1 MSTPITANPLE
12 IFFSY
17 SHRDEKMRSRLEA
30 HLSSLKRERL
40 ISGWH
45 DRKIKPGTEWKGQID
60 DHLNSCQII
69 LLLIS
74 ADFLASDY
82 CYDVEMDRA
91 LARHDAGGARV
102 IPIILRPCDWPWSR
116 FGKLQALPRDGK
128 PVSDWSTHDQAF
140 NEVARG
146 IRRVVE
152 DLSRISESAV
162 HPPVVG
168 QRITNNTN
176 PFAIESTPIA
186 SEGISI
192 PADIKDKLQRMRML
206 NAIFRTDE
214 DAEEDLFAEY
224 RGMLEEMVATFMPL
238 VSLLAKAG
246 LLTANINIEDIEDI
260 YRYSTLTGEPTAV
273 FDNGNIW
280 IDTEY
285 SGGSLRRVESD
296 RQRKIEPSEIDNDR
310 DS

>member
-1 MSTPITANPLE
+1 MLATTHTTPIE

-17 SHRDEKMRSRLEA
+17 SHRDERMRSRLEA

-40 ISGWH
+40 ILGWH

-60 DHLNSCQII
+60 SHLDSSRII

-91 LARHDAGGARV
+91 MARHDAGEARV

-152 DLSRISESAV
+152 ELAKASESAA
-162 HPPVVG
+162 PSLLKSETILNPVTATGDNVVTE
-168 QRITNNTN
+168 QIQIPVRIK
-176 PFAIESTPIA
+176 E
-186 SEGISI
+186 
-192 PADIKDKLQRMRML
+192 KLQRMRML
-206 NAIFRTDE
+206 NAIFKTDE

-224 RGMLEEMVATFMPL
+224 RDMLEEMVEVFLPL
-238 VSLLAKAG
+238 VNLLVKGWA
-246 LLTANINIEDIEDI
+246 
-260 YRYSTLTGEPTAV
+260 
-273 FDNGNIW
+273 FD
-280 IDTEY
+280 
-285 SGGSLRRVESD
+285 
-296 RQRKIEPSEIDNDR
+296 SEFEH
-310 DS
+310 

>member
-1 MSTPITANPLE
+1 
-12 IFFSY
+12 
-17 SHRDEKMRSRLEA
+17 MRSRLEA
-30 HLSSLKRERL
+30 HLSSLKREDL

-60 DHLNSCQII
+60 AHLDSSQII

-82 CYDVEMDRA
+82 CYDVEMDCA
-91 LARHDAGGARV
+91 LARHDAGEARV

-152 DLSRISESAV
+152 ELTKASDSAS
-162 HPPVVG
+162 HAPATG
-168 QRITNNTN
+168 QEKRNASN
-176 PFAIESTPIA
+176 PTTGDKVIA
-186 SEGISI
+186 SESIPI
-192 PADIKDKLQRMRML
+192 PADIKEKLQRMRML
-206 NAIFRTDE
+206 NAIFKTDE
-214 DAEEDLFAEY
+214 DAEEDLFTEY
-224 RGMLEEMVATFMPL
+224 RGVLEEMVAVFLPL
-238 VSLLAKAG
+238 VNLLVKAG
-246 LLTANINIEDIEDI
+246 LLTANMNIEDIEDI
-260 YRYSTLTGEPTAV
+260 YRYSSLTGEPTAV

-285 SGGSLRRVESD
+285 SGGTLRLGEKGQAEKS
-296 RQRKIEPSEIDNDR
+296 EPSAH
-310 DS
+310 

>member
-1 MSTPITANPLE
+1 
-12 IFFSY
+12 
-17 SHRDEKMRSRLEA
+17 MRSRLEA

-60 DHLNSCQII
+60 DHLNSSRII

-91 LARHDAGGARV
+91 LARHDAGEARV

-140 NEVARG
+140 NEIARG

-152 DLSRISESAV
+152 SFAKASENAV
-162 HPPVVG
+162 HVPSMG
-168 QRITNNTN
+168 Q
-176 PFAIESTPIA
+176 PKPI
-186 SEGISI
+186 GTISI
-192 PADIKDKLQRMRML
+192 PEVIGSNAITPEVISIPSDIKAKLQRMRML
-206 NAIFRTDE
+206 NAIFKTDE
-214 DAEEDLFAEY
+214 DAEEDLFVEY

-246 LLTANINIEDIEDI
+246 LLTANMNIEDIEDI
-260 YRYSTLTGEPTAV
+260 HRYSTLTGEPTAV

-285 SGGSLRRVESD
+285 SGGVLRPVKSGSLEKLGV
-296 RQRKIEPSEIDNDR
+296 SEADNSN

>member
-1 MSTPITANPLE
+1 MPLSTPSHPLE

-17 SHRDEKMRSRLEA
+17 SHRDEKMRNRLEA
-30 HLSSLKRERL
+30 HLSSLKRQGL

-60 DHLNSCQII
+60 AHLESSHVI

-82 CYDVEMDRA
+82 CYDVEMDHS
-91 LARHDAGGARV
+91 LARHEAGLARV

-128 PVSDWSTHDQAF
+128 PVSDWATHDQAF

-152 DLSRISESAV
+152 ELAKAPESTSQSAV
-162 HPPVVG
+162 TAHNYA
-168 QRITNNTN
+168 INT
-176 PFAIESTPIA
+176 TRHKTLA
-186 SEGISI
+186 SEKFSI
-192 PADIKDKLQRMRML
+192 PADINEKLQRMRML
-206 NAIFRTDE
+206 NAIFKTDE

-224 RGMLEEMVATFMPL
+224 RGTLEEMVTIFLPL
-238 VSLLAKAG
+238 VNLLAKAG
-246 LLTANINIEDIEDI
+246 LLTTNMNIEDIEDI
-260 YRYSTLTGEPTAV
+260 HRHSTLSGEPTAV
-273 FDNGNIW
+273 FENGNIW

-285 SGGSLRRVESD
+285 SGGVLRGKENPPVEGGD
-296 RQRKIEPSEIDNDR
+296 DSEC
-310 DS
+310 

>member
-1 MSTPITANPLE
+1 MSILTPAHPLE
-12 IFFSY
+12 VFFSY

-40 ISGWH
+40 ISEWH

-60 DHLNSCQII
+60 AHLDSSRIV

-91 LARHDAGGARV
+91 LARHDAGEARV

-128 PVSDWSTHDQAF
+128 PVSDWPTHDQAF

-152 DLSRISESAV
+152 ELAKASDSTSHGRAL
-162 HPPVVG
+162 G
-168 QRITNNTN
+168 QK
-176 PFAIESTPIA
+176 ESTAANPSTGGKDIA
-186 SEGISI
+186 SETIQI
-192 PADIKDKLQRMRML
+192 PADIKKKLQRMRML
-206 NAIFRTDE
+206 NAIFKTDE
-214 DAEEDLFAEY
+214 DAEEELFVEY
-224 RGMLEEMVATFMPL
+224 RGMLKEMVDIFLPL
-238 VSLLAKAG
+238 VSLLVKSG
-246 LLTANINIEDIEDI
+246 ILTVNLNTEDIEDI
-260 YRYSTLTGEPTAV
+260 SRYSSLTGEPTVV

-280 IDTEY
+280 IDTEH
-285 SGGSLRRVESD
+285 SGGTLRLGAKAQSEKS
-296 RQRKIEPSEIDNDR
+296 EPSEHQG
-310 DS
+310 

>member
-1 MSTPITANPLE
+1 MPAMSVPTPAHPLE

-30 HLSSLKRERL
+30 HLSSLKREHL

-60 DHLNSCQII
+60 AHLDSSQII

-91 LARHDAGGARV
+91 LARHDAGEARV

-128 PVSDWSTHDQAF
+128 PVSDWSTQDQAF

-146 IRRVVE
+146 I
-152 DLSRISESAV
+152 
-162 HPPVVG
+162 
-168 QRITNNTN
+168 
-176 PFAIESTPIA
+176 
-186 SEGISI
+186 
-192 PADIKDKLQRMRML
+192 
-206 NAIFRTDE
+206 
-214 DAEEDLFAEY
+214 
-224 RGMLEEMVATFMPL
+224 
-238 VSLLAKAG
+238 
-246 LLTANINIEDIEDI
+246 
-260 YRYSTLTGEPTAV
+260 
-273 FDNGNIW
+273 
-280 IDTEY
+280 
-285 SGGSLRRVESD
+285 
-296 RQRKIEPSEIDNDR
+296 
-310 DS
+310 

>member
-1 MSTPITANPLE
+1 MSVPTPAHPLE

-17 SHRDEKMRSRLEA
+17 SHRDGRMRSRLEA

-60 DHLNSCQII
+60 AHLDSSQII

-91 LARHDAGGARV
+91 MARHDAGEARV

-128 PVSDWSTHDQAF
+128 PVSDWSTHDKAF

-152 DLSRISESAV
+152 ELTKESGRVPHAPASAEEK
-162 HPPVVG
+162 H
-168 QRITNNTN
+168 
-176 PFAIESTPIA
+176 SIA
-186 SEGISI
+186 SLTTSNKVNVSERILI
-192 PADIKDKLQRMRML
+192 PDDIKEKLQRMRML
-206 NAIFRTDE
+206 NAIFKTDE
-214 DAEEDLFAEY
+214 DAEKDLFIEY
-224 RGMLEEMVATFMPL
+224 RGMLEEMVAVFLPL
-238 VSLLAKAG
+238 MNLLVKAG
-246 LLTANINIEDIEDI
+246 LLTANMNIDDIEDI
-260 YRYSTLTGEPTAV
+260 YRYSSLTGEPTAV

-280 IDTEY
+280 IDTEH
-285 SGGSLRRVESD
+285 SGGNLRQPKDVKGGQEFD
-296 RQRKIEPSEIDNDR
+296 
-310 DS
+310 

>member
-1 MSTPITANPLE
+1 MPAMSVPMLAHPLE

-60 DHLNSCQII
+60 AYLDSSQII

-91 LARHDAGGARV
+91 LARHDAGEARV

-146 IRRVVE
+146 IRRVVGE
-152 DLSRISESAV
+152 LTKASDSAS
-162 HPPVVG
+162 HAPATG
-168 QRITNNTN
+168 QEKRNASN
-176 PFAIESTPIA
+176 PTTGDKIIA
-186 SEGISI
+186 SERIPI
-192 PADIKDKLQRMRML
+192 PADIKEKLQRMRML
-206 NAIFRTDE
+206 NAIFKTDE
-214 DAEEDLFAEY
+214 DAEEDLFTEY
-224 RGMLEEMVATFMPL
+224 RGMLEEMVAVFLPL
-238 VSLLAKAG
+238 VNLLVKAG
-246 LLTANINIEDIEDI
+246 LLTANMNIEDIEDI
-260 YRYSTLTGEPTAV
+260 YRYSSLTGEPTAV

-285 SGGSLRRVESD
+285 SGGTLRLGEKGQAEKS
-296 RQRKIEPSEIDNDR
+296 EPSTH
-310 DS
+310 

>member
-1 MSTPITANPLE
+1 MSVSIPAHPLE

-17 SHRDEKMRSRLEA
+17 SHRDEKLRSRLEA
-30 HLSSLKRERL
+30 HLSSLKRECL

-60 DHLNSCQII
+60 THLDSAQII

-91 LARHDAGGARV
+91 MARHDAGEPRV

-128 PVSDWSTHDQAF
+128 PVSDWATHDKAF

-152 DLSRISESAV
+152 ELAKASGNAARAPGTGEEKSSAV
-162 HPPVVG
+162 SPMTGNKVNSSD
-168 QRITNNTN
+168 RILV
-176 PFAIESTPIA
+176 PD
-186 SEGISI
+186 
-192 PADIKDKLQRMRML
+192 DIKDKLQRMRML
-206 NAIFRTDE
+206 NAIFKTDE

-224 RGMLEEMVATFMPL
+224 REMLEEMVAVFLPL
-238 VSLLAKAG
+238 VNLLIKAG
-246 LLTANINIEDIEDI
+246 LLTANMNIEDIEDI
-260 YRYSTLTGEPTAV
+260 YRYSSLTGEPTAV

-280 IDTEY
+280 IDTEH
-285 SGGSLRRVESD
+285 SGGNLRQSKDAKENQELS
-296 RQRKIEPSEIDNDR
+296 
-310 DS
+310 

>member
-1 MSTPITANPLE
+1 MSVPSPAHPLE

-17 SHRDEKMRSRLEA
+17 SHRDERMRSRLEA
-30 HLSSLKRERL
+30 HLSSLKRGRL

-45 DRKIKPGTEWKGQID
+45 DRKIKPGIEWKGQID
-60 DHLNSCQII
+60 AHLDSSQII

-82 CYDVEMDRA
+82 CYDVEVDRA
-91 LARHDAGGARV
+91 MARHDAGEARV

-128 PVSDWSTHDQAF
+128 PVSDWSTHDKAF

-152 DLSRISESAV
+152 ELGKASDSAS
-162 HPPVVG
+162 HAPATG
-168 QRITNNTN
+168 QEKRNTHR
-176 PFAIESTPIA
+176 PMTGDKVTA
-186 SEGISI
+186 SEGIPI
-192 PADIKDKLQRMRML
+192 PDDIMDKLLRMRML
-206 NAIFRTDE
+206 NAIFKTDE

-224 RGMLEEMVATFMPL
+224 REMLEEMVAVFLPL
-238 VSLLAKAG
+238 VDLLVKAG
-246 LLTANINIEDIEDI
+246 LLTANMNIEDIEDI
-260 YRYSTLTGEPTAV
+260 YRYSSLTGEPTAV

-280 IDTEY
+280 FDTEH
-285 SGGSLRRVESD
+285 SGGTLRQAKDKALLVSKTD
-296 RQRKIEPSEIDNDR
+296 APT
-310 DS
+310 